1 MLKRLKAIN
10 FERPSL
16 VFSAGDKLRG
26 SLVFDGSERTLTIYD
41 EFISIPRASR
51 ADTPFELDLPET
63 LWSTFI
69 GGLGYTVYRLVFFG
83 RPNSPLFFKESLL
96 CLSEIVIIGLSNPAA
111 DAFTAQFNEMKEFAS
126 KSGELAKLTV
136 SMNQTCASPGDTVSL
151 SVNIE
156 NGLRLPLGSV
166 KMVFQQLFSRQ
177 MKDQEVIILVHKEG
191 PLIPP
196 GPRRNI
202 SWNCTFLVPH
212 TVPTNMGADGCKF
225 IKLSYCIIVTVAKFV
240 NLQIIVP
247 IHIGTSVFSDP
258 SDFEE
263 VSLAYKSQLQRSLS
277 EQSLAS
283 WATSDNA
290 SSSCWSLMD
299 GTESESGDDSIS
311 VVSTSSSTRPP
322 SYNSEWK
329 FAPIETRKALN
340 T

>member
-1 MLKRLKAIN
+1 MVN
-10 FERPSL
+10 FHR
-16 VFSAGDKLRG
+16 
-26 SLVFDGSERTLTIYD
+26 RT
-41 EFISIPRASR
+41 
-51 ADTPFELDLPET
+51 
-63 LWSTFI
+63 
-69 GGLGYTVYRLVFFG
+69 G
-83 RPNSPLFFKESLL
+83 ESLL